1 MAISMS
7 SYARLIINR
16 NKHHESSC
24 GSHVQGCWCCGQWR
38 SASPT
43 PRQRPWRRVPTCRQ
57 PQRHTR
63 CEWVV
68 AAGWYLVY
76 TRHVLLYIQ
85 VLFGFYGEGVKAR
98 SAAGSRSGTQQV
110 RVGSG
115 GWVYLEPCLQLG
127 RLFRPHG
134 ERTHVYRAAELQPA
148 SSSSGTPGAWGWLEH
163 RSSTTRGQECLLR
176 YIWWGLGFIRWFAL
190 QSRSVRTPT
199 PQLRL

>member
-1 MAISMS
+1 MLSGVNQACLALYS
-7 SYARLIINR
+7 
-16 NKHHESSC
+16 
-24 GSHVQGCWCCGQWR
+24 GSVQILLKKRVKVRGALQP
-38 SASPT
+38 AS
-43 PRQRPWRRVPTCRQ
+43 
-57 PQRHTR
+57 
-63 CEWVV
+63 
-68 AAGWYLVY
+68 G
-76 TRHVLLYIQ
+76 
-85 VLFGFYGEGVKAR
+85 G
-98 SAAGSRSGTQQV
+98 SGTQQV

-199 PQLRL
+199 SQLHQELGCTWCLVHNPDLGIVFIAT